1 MRYNGG
7 VGGIISKEFSK
18 FRIGMEKQLSHG
30 GGLAPSLLV
39 TYESGKLIA
48 VETWLTPISKSV
60 KQERWLWE
68 ITVDELTL
76 TCNAFGLGDEVF
88 HFKRV

>member
-1 MRYNGG
+1 MRNHRNRLT
-7 VGGIISKEFSK
+7 KEFTG
-18 FRIGMEKQLSHG
+18 FRIGMEKQWSHSHG

-48 VETWLTPISKSV
+48 VETWLTPYSKSV
-60 KQERWLWE
+60 EQECWVWD
-68 ITVDELTL
+68 ITGDELTL
-76 TCNAFGLGDEVF
+76 TFKAYGRGEEVL